1 MEVYILVELYQCF
14 EEEGKSSHQIVTTKV
29 CSEQLLFNNIR
40 MRLELVNF
48 RCILMFSLK
57 DV

>member
-29 CSEQLLFNNIR
+29 CLLSR
-40 MRLELVNF
+40 MGMGGGGGGGVGIIF
-48 RCILMFSLK
+48 C
-57 DV
+57 